1 MAFFYKNMALGIGME
16 PKCISSIRVIVLQC
30 HGC

>member
-1 MAFFYKNMALGIGME
+1 MALGIGME